1 VRAFLQPLRV
11 LMLMLRRLPL
21 SLLTI
26 PIVVASA
33 VTGCK
38 KKEPAAQ
45 ASVES
50 SELVL
55 RAALSERLGASSF
68 AVVGE
73 VARGDRRAII
83 VWPGLAEGQ
92 PAAPAAHVFT
102 TSDGEWKPVGDPIY
116 LRTQGS
122 EALAE
127 ALGSGEQRVARDCG
141 LPEDELAAHLQM
153 HGKAFAE
160 ALDAGDSK
168 AAISAY
174 EQLARAFAWEHVASS
189 TLLLDLLLTPA
200 PKSWYCGE
208 KGCTVESSWESRRR
222 LQTFGH
228 AECGGGKVVGDVLAT
243 QP

>member
-1 VRAFLQPLRV
+1 
-11 LMLMLRRLPL
+11 MLMLRRLPCTL
-21 SLLTI
+21 SLLAMS
-26 PIVVASA
+26 IVVASA

-38 KKEPAAQ
+38 KKEPAAAQ
-45 ASVES
+45 AAVES
-50 SELVL
+50 NELVL

-73 VARGDRRAII
+73 VARGDGRAII
-83 VWPGLAEGQ
+83 VWPGLAEGGE
-92 PAAPAAHVFT
+92 PAAPVAHVFT
-102 TSDGEWKPVGDPIY
+102 QEEGAWKPVGDPID
-116 LRTQGS
+116 LRAKGNRP
-122 EALAE
+122 LAE
-127 ALGSGEQRVARDCG
+127 PGSGERVVRDCG

-153 HGKAFAE
+153 HGKAFAA
-160 ALDAGDSK
+160 ALEAGDSS
-168 AAISAY
+168 AAVSAY
-174 EQLARAFAWEHVASS
+174 EQMARAFAWEHVATS

-208 KGCTVESSWESRRR
+208 KGCTVESSFESRRR

>member
-1 VRAFLQPLRV
+1 
-11 LMLMLRRLPL
+11 MLMLRRLPCTL
-21 SLLTI
+21 WLLAMS
-26 PIVVASA
+26 IVVASA

-38 KKEPAAQ
+38 KKEPAAAQ
-45 ASVES
+45 AAVES
-50 SELVL
+50 NELVL

-73 VARGDRRAII
+73 VERGDRRAII
-83 VWPGLAEGQ
+83 VWPGLGKGGE
-92 PAAPAAHVFT
+92 PAAPAAHVFRAEE
-102 TSDGEWKPVGDPIY
+102 GEWKPVGDPID
-116 LRTQGS
+116 LRIQGS
-122 EALAE
+122 GPLAE

-174 EQLARAFAWEHVASS
+174 EQLARAFAWEHVATS

-200 PKSWYCGE
+200 PKSWYCGA
-208 KGCTVESSWESRRR
+208 KGCTVESAWESRRR